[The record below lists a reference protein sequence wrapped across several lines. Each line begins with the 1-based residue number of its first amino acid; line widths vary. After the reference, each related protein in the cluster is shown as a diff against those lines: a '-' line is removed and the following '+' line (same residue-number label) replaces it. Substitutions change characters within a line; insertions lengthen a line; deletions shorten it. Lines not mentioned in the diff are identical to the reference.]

1 MGVMESLK
9 SHQGATRLG
18 FADVLTALIVLAI
31 LLYASYL
38 QFPAYKAAAPAPEPP
53 ATGAAQP

>member
-1 MGVMESLK
+1 MESLK